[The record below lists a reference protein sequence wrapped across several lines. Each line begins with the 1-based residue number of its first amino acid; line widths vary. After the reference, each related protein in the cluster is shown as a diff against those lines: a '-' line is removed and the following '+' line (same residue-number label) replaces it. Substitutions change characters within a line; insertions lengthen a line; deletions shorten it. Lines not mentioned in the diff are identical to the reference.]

1 MHITPVL
8 AYEIKGDSPEE
19 TRKSRKIL
27 EALVVVVN
35 GEKTMLGTRLDA

>member
-8 AYEIKGDSPEE
+8 AYEIKSDSPRE